1 MRKILAYALLVLSFS
16 ACGAANPG
24 KPEPVERFEAD
35 YGPNC
40 RIAAKFLRSLDGGLG
55 ADPSTGMGGLA
66 INPIP
71 KSWKSNLGALGLSLR
86 CPNANDLQATKLARF
101 DESLQLWI
109 KDLDARFG
117 EMTPYDRKILDKAT
131 RLFNIQAANS
141 KGYAIYVDD
150 TTGDEDKRERHM
162 QFCLLHPPKALC
174 GGGTVAQIVDG
185 RPKGDLTKQALE
197 IIKSIEFLD
206 DAPPAPPS
214 AAASV
219 PAR

>member
-1 MRKILAYALLVLSFS
+1 M
-16 ACGAANPG
+16 
-24 KPEPVERFEAD
+24 
-35 YGPNC
+35 
-40 RIAAKFLRSLDGGLG
+40 
-55 ADPSTGMGGLA
+55 
-66 INPIP
+66 
-71 KSWKSNLGALGLSLR
+71 GALYFGLD